1 MVLLALSNSWIN
13 EFHEAQ
19 NPDANR
25 KKIISRIRSI
35 IKTVLK
41 GQCLFK
47 KHHIE
52 GIIPTPRHKC
62 PGGCHYVRRQGKCV
76 HYYMPNTML
85 IVSELEITKMP
96 LILFFIYLNTLL
108 NIKS

>member
-25 KKIISRIRSI
+25 SKQISYDYYDIFKKISRIRSI

-76 HYYMPNTML
+76 HYYMPN
-85 IVSELEITKMP
+85 IP
-96 LILFFIYLNTLL
+96 C
-108 NIKS
+108 